1 MVEKHF
7 FDLEETQAFMWMKGW
22 RCMHCG
28 LAVDPLIEANRR
40 SQEATIR
47 MLLCEEPDMENESVS
62 DQVFFG
68 GVGRSSRRSRT
79 WSRQ

>member
-1 MVEKHF
+1 M
-7 FDLEETQAFMWMKGW
+7 D
-22 RCMHCG
+22 CG

-47 MLLCEEPDMENESVS
+47 MLLCEEPDMDKESVP
-62 DQVFFG
+62 DEALFG
-68 GVGRSSRRSRT
+68 GVGRSSRRLRT